1 MKTGI
6 GQGSDGPNE
15 RSETPPVSHP
25 VNAAAE
31 ARVRRAGMAVFQGFE
46 LRCLA
51 RTASTQDVVRTAA
64 GAGVPEGFCCVAGEQ
79 TAGRGRS
86 GRAWLAPGG
95 TALLTSLLLRR
106 QGSVAAAV
114 PLVGGLAVADA
125 VGGLTGVDCR
135 LKWPN
140 DVLVGTGKL
149 AGILTEVE
157 PGGGIVLG
165 VGVNLTVAAFP
176 PDVPGVSLD
185 RVAGRV
191 WGWDAVLAAFLAELG
206 RRLRQV
212 EAGGIRSLRDD
223 WTARAAGLGGQ
234 VRAEVGGTVVE
245 GTALGIED
253 DGALLV
259 ATERGRI
266 RLVAGEVHLLTGPTS

>member
-1 MKTGI
+1 
-6 GQGSDGPNE
+6 
-15 RSETPPVSHP
+15 
-25 VNAAAE
+25 
-31 ARVRRAGMAVFQGFE
+31 MAVFQGFE

-86 GRAWLAPGG
+86 GRAWLTPAG
-95 TALLTSLLLRR
+95 TALLMSLLLRR

-212 EAGGIRSLRDD
+212 EAGGIRSMRDD

-234 VRAEVGGTVVE
+234 VRAEMGGTVVE

-259 ATERGRI
+259 ATDRGRI